1 MSAPH
6 SVIVGAVRTPFG
18 KFGASLASQS
28 AVELGAHAVRE
39 LLARFPV
46 PADQVDEVIMGLVI
60 QAGLGQIPSRQV
72 ALKAGLPVTV
82 RSVTVNKVCASG
94 LKAVTMADTQIRAGD
109 GSLYVAGGTESMSNA
124 PYLLQKA
131 RWGYRMGHDQLIDAV
146 IHDGLW
152 CAFHDVHMAVHGAN
166 VAKELGISREAQDA
180 WAARSHQRAAKAIQ
194 SGRFAKEI
202 APIHLP
208 QKKGDP
214 LVIDKDEAVRADT
227 TVEALQKLKPVFV
240 PDGSITAGNAPGL
253 NDGAAALLVASP
265 DKANALGLRPL
276 ARIVAKG
283 EVAGEPPYLA
293 TVPALAIKQALLKA
307 NLSVKDLGLIEI
319 NEAFAAVALTGLKL
333 LEADPEILNVHGGA
347 IALGHPIGA
356 SGARILGTLLAE
368 MIERGVR
375 YGAAAICSGS
385 GQGDAVIL
393 ENLTL

>member
-1 MSAPH
+1 MSH
-6 SVIVGAVRTPFG
+6 SVIVGAMRTPFG
-18 KFGASLASQS
+18 KFGGSLAALS
-28 AVELGAHAVRE
+28 AVDLGSHAVRE

-46 PADQVDEVIMGLVI
+46 PTDQIDEVILGLVV

-72 ALKAGLPVTV
+72 LMQAGLPVTT
-82 RSVTVNKVCASG
+82 RANLVNKVCASG

-109 GSLYVAGGTESMSNA
+109 SELVVAGGMESMSNA
-124 PYLLQKA
+124 PYLLKKA
-131 RWGYRMGHDQLIDAV
+131 RWGYRMGHDQLVDSV

-152 CAFHDVHMAVHGAN
+152 CAKHDVHMAVHGAN
-166 VAKELGISREAQDA
+166 VAKELGVSREEQDA

-202 APIHLP
+202 APISLP

-214 LVIDKDEAVRADT
+214 VLVDKDEAVRADT

-240 PDGSITAGNAPGL
+240 SDGSITAGNAPGL

-265 DKANALGLRPL
+265 AKAQSLGLRPL

-293 TVPALAIKQALLKA
+293 TVPALAIKLALQKA
-307 NLSVKDLGLIEI
+307 GLSVKDLGLIEI
-319 NEAFAAVALTGLKL
+319 NEAFAAVALTSLKM
-333 LEADPEILNVHGGA
+333 LEADPETVNVNGGA

-356 SGARILGTLLAE
+356 SGARILGTLVAE
-368 MIERGVR
+368 MLERGVK